1 MANIEIVIKMDEK
14 DYERI
19 NTIVDMGL
27 GTNVDEAIKN
37 GTPLPK
43 GHGRLIDADRIV
55 RTAEKGGFGDNRDID
70 FVLSY
75 IPKCKTIIEAD
86 E

>member
-1 MANIEIVIKMDEK
+1 MDIVINLPDT
-14 DYERI
+14 DYSVILTKIMLACPGCKVIE
-19 NTIVDMGL
+19 
-27 GTNVDEAIKN
+27 
-37 GTPLPK
+37 LPK

-55 RTAEKGGFGDNRDID
+55 RTAEIGGFGNNRDID

-86 E
+86 KMESEG